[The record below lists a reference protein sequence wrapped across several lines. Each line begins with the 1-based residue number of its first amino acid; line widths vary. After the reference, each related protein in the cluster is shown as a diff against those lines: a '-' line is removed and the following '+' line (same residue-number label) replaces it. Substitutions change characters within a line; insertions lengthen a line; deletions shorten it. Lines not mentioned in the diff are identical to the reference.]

1 MNNEGQELSGSVES
15 VIYQNEENGYT
26 VLRLRTE
33 DGGISTVVGC
43 LPFAVSGERLALTGS
58 WAKHPFHGDQF
69 KVQTAER
76 LMPKSV
82 TEITEYLSSGA
93 IKGIGP
99 ATARQIVERFGP
111 DSLNVIEEE
120 PERLAEIKGINMK
133 RAREIGASFRRQSSL
148 RRLMEFFAE
157 NNVKLYYALRLYK
170 IYGDDARAALMDN
183 PYILTDEFIGADF
196 AEADKLAISMDFDAD
211 SPERLQAA
219 VVFELTHN
227 AGNGHTFIPRELLK
241 DAVNQLIHVCG
252 DPVETAI
259 DELIKAG
266 SVICEDIAG
275 RQACYLARLYNAE
288 NFVASRIKAMSRVV
302 PLSCDIVPIID
313 EAESELGIKLAD
325 AQRLAVSSAA
335 NFGIMA
341 LTGGPGTG
349 KTTTVRTIL
358 RMFDRMGLS
367 AALTAPTGRAA
378 KRMSELAGRD
388 ASTIHRLLETGFDG
402 QSGEPVFKRDS
413 SDPLFNDV
421 IILDEASMV
430 DITLMAALLDAMKPD
445 CRLVMVGDAD
455 QLPSVGPGNLFSDVI
470 RSGAVATVRLTEVF
484 RQAEES
490 SIVKNA
496 HLINRGE
503 LPDLTENKG
512 DFFFLS
518 RRDGEKAADTIAELC
533 AQRLPEKMAIE
544 PAQIQVL
551 SPTRHY
557 ATGTVSLNKRLQ
569 EVLNP
574 PAEGK
579 SEKLFGEFV
588 FRCGD
593 RVMQTRNNYDII
605 WRKQSGE
612 SGMGV
617 FNGDVGHI
625 SEISTEN
632 QTMTVEFDD
641 RQVVYSFDMLADI
654 EPAYAMTI
662 HKSQGSEYR
671 AVILSLV
678 KSARSLISR
687 AILYTAV
694 TRAKDLLIIVG
705 DREMVEAMVKNDKPQ
720 RRYSGLKTRLM
731 S

>member
-1 MNNEGQELSGSVES
+1 M
-15 VIYQNEENGYT
+15 
-26 VLRLRTE
+26 
-33 DGGISTVVGC
+33 
-43 LPFAVSGERLALTGS
+43 
-58 WAKHPFHGDQF
+58 
-69 KVQTAER
+69 
-76 LMPKSV
+76 
-82 TEITEYLSSGA
+82 
-93 IKGIGP
+93 
-99 ATARQIVERFGP
+99 
-111 DSLNVIEEE
+111 
-120 PERLAEIKGINMK
+120 
-133 RAREIGASFRRQSSL
+133 
-148 RRLMEFFAE
+148 
-157 NNVKLYYALRLYK
+157 
-170 IYGDDARAALMDN
+170 
-183 PYILTDEFIGADF
+183 
-196 AEADKLAISMDFDAD
+196 
-211 SPERLQAA
+211 
-219 VVFELTHN
+219 
-227 AGNGHTFIPRELLK
+227 
-241 DAVNQLIHVCG
+241 
-252 DPVETAI
+252 
-259 DELIKAG
+259 
-266 SVICEDIAG
+266 
-275 RQACYLARLYNAE
+275 
-288 NFVASRIKAMSRVV
+288 
-302 PLSCDIVPIID
+302 
-313 EAESELGIKLAD
+313 
-325 AQRLAVSSAA
+325 
-335 NFGIMA
+335 
-341 LTGGPGTG
+341 
-349 KTTTVRTIL
+349 
-358 RMFDRMGLS
+358 
-367 AALTAPTGRAA
+367 
-378 KRMSELAGRD
+378 
-388 ASTIHRLLETGFDG
+388 
-402 QSGEPVFKRDS
+402 
-413 SDPLFNDV
+413 
-421 IILDEASMV
+421 
-430 DITLMAALLDAMKPD
+430 
-445 CRLVMVGDAD
+445 
-455 QLPSVGPGNLFSDVI
+455 GPGNLFSDVI